1 MQGCLA
7 VLVLRVHVRAREEK
21 ELKSIHVSP
30 QSGDVKGSLS
40 DHVRRVHIFAFLEKL
55 LESLDVVIFGS
66 MK

>member
-21 ELKSIHVSP
+21 ELKGIDISP
-30 QSGDVKGSLS
+30 QSSDVKGSLS

-55 LESLDVVIFGS
+55 LESLDVVFFSS
-66 MK
+66 MQ